1 MNCSLKSDRHKYT
14 PHGCVHN
21 PGFSFHLGL
30 RPYLCLTIEKTF
42 FMRGTPSSDFWRLCG
57 QISSL
62 PSVSEFPE
70 ATSFFVL
77 IESSGIWSSSVAT
90 NLLVLTSSETKF
102 IVGSDFATILS
113 SPSCSC
119 ILFAIVSMQL
129 VKLKFWEQQR
139 KLKWLMLKKW
149 RRLFHLWCVQLPLVR
164 TVGVWCRHTWF
175 EFLGPN

>member
-1 MNCSLKSDRHKYT
+1 MAAFTIQAFHFISRTETISLSHDRENLLHVRHAVFRFLEIVW
-14 PHGCVHN
+14 PNFVFAF
-21 PGFSFHLGL
+21 GFWVSWSNESL
-30 RPYLCLTIEKTF
+30 RTYWIFREIQVF
-42 FMRGTPSSDFWRLCG
+42 
-57 QISSL
+57 
-62 PSVSEFPE
+62 
-70 ATSFFVL
+70 
-77 IESSGIWSSSVAT
+77 WSSSVAT

-139 KLKWLMLKKW
+139 KLKWLMLNKW
-149 RRLFHLWCVQLPLVR
+149 RRLFHLSCVQLPLVR